1 MQVDKVVK
9 DMMRTEAREAC
20 REELDILGKDMPVLM
35 AEMIQ
40 LGLVIGVANDK
51 GALHPLTR
59 QREPAASAQS
69 RDTARDK
76 AGD

>member
-9 DMMRTEAREAC
+9 FMMRTEAREAC
-20 REELDILGKDMPVLM
+20 REELDIFGKDTPVLM

-51 GALHPLTR
+51 GALHP
-59 QREPAASAQS
+59 
-69 RDTARDK
+69 
-76 AGD
+76 